1 MNQLQKKLKV
11 KVFEVYKQFVRNL
24 YEDCKKGLNN
34 LKEVHNIYK
43 MFVRILKTHGRCQCE
58 KHKMFIRNAR
68 EVSKKY
74 LISF

>member
-1 MNQLQKKLKV
+1 M
-11 KVFEVYKQFVRNL
+11 

-43 MFVRILKTHGRCQCE
+43 IFVRILKTHGRCWCE

-68 EVSKKY
+68 KVRKKY
-74 LISF
+74 LISFKKTPKKFVINMTEVCKKYPRSL